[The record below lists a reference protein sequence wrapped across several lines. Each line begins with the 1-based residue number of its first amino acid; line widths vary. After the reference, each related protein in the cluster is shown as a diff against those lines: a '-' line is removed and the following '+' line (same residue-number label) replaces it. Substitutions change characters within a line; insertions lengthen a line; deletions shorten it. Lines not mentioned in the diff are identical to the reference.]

1 MELGFSGNMGQT
13 AVEPQLSRAE
23 LIALRNKRTGLAI
36 FQISWIMAFVC
47 LAIVHGWIRATSP
60 SWPPPGVD
68 QISPV
73 LPTAMTLALIVSCF
87 FARQGVRAVKANQQ
101 QALVRNWGIMLALGV
116 LFTVVMI
123 YEWVTV
129 PFSGQYST
137 VFRLLVGF
145 HAVHAL
151 AVGVYLVRVY
161 QNARR
166 GYYHPANVWPVE
178 GGASLW
184 YFVTVAWL
192 IFYVVLFVI

>member
-1 MELGFSGNMGQT
+1 MERT
-13 AVEPQLSRAE
+13 AVESQLSRAE

-47 LAIVHGWIRATSP
+47 MAVVHGWIRATSP

-73 LPTAMTLALIVSCF
+73 VPTAMTLALIVSCF
-87 FARQGVRAVKANQQ
+87 FARQAVRAVKGDQ
-101 QALVRNWGIMLALGV
+101 QAALLLNWGITLGLGV
-116 LFTVVMI
+116 LFTLVMI
-123 YEWVTV
+123 YEWVTI

-151 AVGVYLVRVY
+151 VVGIYMIRVY

-166 GYYHPANVWPVE
+166 GQYHPANTWPVE

>member
-1 MELGFSGNMGQT
+1 MGQT
-13 AVEPQLSRAE
+13 VVEQQLSRAE

-47 LAIVHGWIRATSP
+47 LAIVHGWIRATAP

-73 LPTAMTLALIVSCF
+73 VPTAMTLALIVSCF
-87 FARQGVRAVKANQQ
+87 FARQAVRAAKAGQ
-101 QALVRNWGIMLALGV
+101 QAALLLNWGITLALGV

-123 YEWVTV
+123 YEWATI

-151 AVGVYLVRVY
+151 VVGIYMIWVY
-161 QNARR
+161 QNARQ
-166 GYYHPANVWPVE
+166 GQYHPANTWPVE